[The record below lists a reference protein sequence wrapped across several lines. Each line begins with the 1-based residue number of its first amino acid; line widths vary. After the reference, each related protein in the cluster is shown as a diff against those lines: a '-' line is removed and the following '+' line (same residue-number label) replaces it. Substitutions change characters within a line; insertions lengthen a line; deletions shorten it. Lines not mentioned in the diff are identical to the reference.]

1 MQKAKSLDD
10 FTNAEIISLDF
21 ETVSLTDKTVELFSM
36 ATVKGDWRNE
46 DDIVAGAFMPDQMPK
61 LLEFLKGR
69 RVVFHNAK
77 FDCLVLLEQGFNIWE
92 FDPEDT
98 MLMCHLLDEN
108 QSVSLKIRASTD
120 LGMEMVEW
128 NQEQAEAFRN
138 GTSRDEYMEYAV
150 RDAVATI
157 RLFHG
162 YRAEIKKQDLVTA
175 YKIEMK
181 SCIPITYM
189 EYNGIGFD
197 DQKAKELEILALGQK
212 RHFEDEI
219 FISAGYAF
227 SPSKSR
233 ELGVYLYDDLGI
245 PYKPEYSRGMKTNA
259 RSVSKKVL
267 EEVRYALDNGQNE
280 ELLQKLDNILGWK
293 TMNKL
298 VTSFF
303 KKQREF
309 AGIYGDGKVHANYN
323 QATIV
328 TGRIGVTNPNLNQL
342 PANPIIKDK
351 PDTNIRCMY
360 VPSEGHKFVGADYS
374 QIELRMMAH
383 MSNDY
388 NMIKAYH
395 DGIDIHQML
404 ADATGISR
412 RDAKVANFGKQ
423 YGMGPYSFAKVT
435 HMRRP
440 DAIKFYEDFDR
451 QFPGQAEL
459 KKAIINMVLDRGYIR
474 MVGGRKRRLNQS
486 VDEKGIERMFT
497 SSLIQG
503 SSAIVL
509 KLAMIKLFERYKNK
523 EVKLVL
529 TVHDEVLLECPDGME
544 TQVAAEVK
552 ADMETAI
559 KLRVPLEVEPKVGN
573 NFGEV
578 K

>member
-1 MQKAKSLDD
+1 MQRAKNLSD
-10 FTNAEIISLDF
+10 FANADIISLDF
-21 ETVSLTDKTVELFSM
+21 ETVSLVDRTVELFSI
-36 ATVKGDWRNE
+36 ATVQGDWRNE
-46 DDIVAGAFMPDQMPK
+46 NDILAGAFLPDELPK
-61 LLEFLKGR
+61 LLDFLKGR

-77 FDCLVLLEQGFNIWE
+77 FDCLILIENGFNLWE
-92 FDPEDT
+92 FEPEDT

-108 QSVSLKIRASTD
+108 QSSALKVRASTD
-120 LGMEMVEW
+120 LGMQMEDW
-128 NQEQAEAFRN
+128 DAEKANAFRN
-138 GTSRDEYMEYAV
+138 GQRDAYIDYAIK
-150 RDAVATI
+150 DAVATI

-181 SCIPITYM
+181 AAIPITYM

-197 DQKAKELEILALGQK
+197 ALKAEELKVLAMGQK

-227 SPSKSR
+227 APSKPR
-233 ELGVYLYDDLGI
+233 ELGIYLYDDLGI
-245 PYKPEYSRGMKTNA
+245 PYKPEYSKGMKTNA

-267 EEVRYALDNGQNE
+267 GEVRYALDNGKNE
-280 ELLQKLDNILGWK
+280 ELLKKLDDILGWK

-309 AGIYGDGKVHANYN
+309 SEIYGDGKVHANYN
-323 QATIV
+323 QVAIV
-328 TGRIGVTNPNLNQL
+328 TGRIGVTKPNLNQL
-342 PANPIIKDK
+342 PANPILPDK
-351 PDTNIRCMY
+351 PATNIRCMY
-360 VPSEGHKFVGADYS
+360 IPSKGCKFVGADYS

-383 MSNDY
+383 MSNDP
-388 NMIKAYH
+388 NMVRAYH
-395 DGIDIHQML
+395 HGIDIHQMV
-404 ADATGISR
+404 ADLTGISR
-412 RDAKVANFGKQ
+412 RNAKVANFGKQ

-435 HMRRP
+435 HMTRSE
-440 DAIKFYEDFDR
+440 AIKFYQDFDR
-451 QFPGQAEL
+451 QFPGQADL

-474 MVGGRKRRLNQS
+474 MIGGRKRRLNQS

-509 KLAMIKLFERYKNK
+509 KLAMIKLFDRYKNQDA
-523 EVKLVL
+523 KLIL
-529 TVHDEVLLECPDGME
+529 TVHDEVLLECEEGLE
-544 TQVAAEVK
+544 ERVAQEVK
-552 ADMETAI
+552 QDMESAI
-559 KLRVPLEVEPKVGN
+559 KLRVPLEVEPKIGN